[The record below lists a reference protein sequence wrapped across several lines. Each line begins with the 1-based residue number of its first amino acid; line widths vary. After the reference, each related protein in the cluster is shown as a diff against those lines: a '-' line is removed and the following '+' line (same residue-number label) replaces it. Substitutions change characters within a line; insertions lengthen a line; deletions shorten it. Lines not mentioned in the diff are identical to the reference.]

1 MGPQERTFGST
12 RVWVLPN
19 PSGLNAHWT
28 AQTMAQEYARLR
40 EAAHGTEAQA
50 EAVRDDVR
58 YETVA
63 GGLQL
68 GPGEAGQRIAP
79 GV

>member
-1 MGPQERTFGST
+1 MQHRPEP
-12 RVWVLPN
+12 V
-19 PSGLNAHWT
+19 
-28 AQTMAQEYARLR
+28 ARAGEVVPR
-40 EAAHGTEAQA
+40 RRRQQAGVDAAEQHV

-63 GGLQL
+63 GGLQF